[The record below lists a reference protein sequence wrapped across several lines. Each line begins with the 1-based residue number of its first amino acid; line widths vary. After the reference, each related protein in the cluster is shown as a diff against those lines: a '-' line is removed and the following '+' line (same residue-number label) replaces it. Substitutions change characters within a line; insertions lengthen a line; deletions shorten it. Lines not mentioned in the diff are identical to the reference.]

1 MLSPQTT
8 PGSKKPGADGKKL
21 RLGDLLVA
29 HGVVTDEQ
37 IGEALNHQRAA
48 GHKKLLG
55 EVLIELG
62 LVTPTQVATVLGQAY
77 QLPFAHITPTR
88 HDPALLDLLPIEFL
102 EQNLVLPLFTVR
114 GKLTVAVVEP
124 SNVFLF
130 EEIERKTGLP
140 VDLVVATE
148 SDIRKIIEHRQQDE
162 AAKAVDQMM
171 DEQTDTSLEL
181 LGQQLTDLTD
191 LEALGDQSP
200 VIKLVNG
207 LILSAVQ
214 EGASDIHIE
223 PDEDELRVRFRIDG
237 RLHEKLNPPVGMG
250 PAIVS
255 RVKIMA
261 TLDISERR
269 IPQDG
274 GIGVQ
279 IAGRRV
285 DLRISTLPGK
295 FGEKVVMR
303 VIDKKDSVASL
314 DDLAFPPEI
323 ATLWEE
329 RIKRPNGILLV
340 TGPTGSGKSTTLY
353 ATLASISDPS
363 VNIST
368 VEDPVEYNLKGVNQ
382 FQTNNKAGFTFSSAL
397 RSLLRQDPDVIM
409 VGEVRDEETARIAV
423 QSALTGHL
431 VFSTLHTNDGP
442 SAVTRLMDI
451 GIEPYLVAATL
462 QGVLAQRLVRKVCQ
476 ECVTHDVPNLKVAQ
490 LLQRER
496 PDLVLPE
503 KVPHPSGCPKCR
515 NTGFKGRVGL
525 YELFTP
531 SAATMSLIA
540 EGATVDQV
548 RKAAEPGEYAM
559 LFEDGFAKVAA
570 GLTTLEEVLAVSR
583 L

>member
-1 MLSPQTT
+1 MSPST
-8 PGSKKPGADGKKL
+8 PTDSEKHIAEGKKL

-55 EVLIELG
+55 EVLLELD
-62 LVTPTQVATVLGQAY
+62 LVTPTQVATVLAEEY
-77 QLPFAHITPTR
+77 QLPFAQITPAR
-88 HDPALLDLLPIEFL
+88 HDPAVLDLLPVEFL
-102 EQNLVLPLFTVR
+102 EQNLVLPLFTVG

-140 VDLVVATE
+140 VNLVVATE
-148 SDIRKIIEHRQQDE
+148 SNIRTIIEHRQQDE

-171 DEQTDTSLEL
+171 DEQNNSSIHVLE
-181 LGQQLTDLTD
+181 QQVADLTD

-223 PDEDELRVRFRIDG
+223 PDEEDLRVRFRVDG
-237 RLHEKLNPPVGMG
+237 RLHEKLNPPAGMG
-250 PAIVS
+250 AAITS
-255 RVKIMA
+255 RIKIMA

-269 IPQDG
+269 LPQDG
-274 GIGVQ
+274 GISVQ

-285 DLRISTLPGK
+285 DLRVSTLPGK

-314 DDLAFPPEI
+314 GDLAFPSII
-323 ATLWEE
+323 AAQWEE

-353 ATLASISDPS
+353 ATLASMSDPS
-363 VNIST
+363 VNICT
-368 VEDPVEYNLKGVNQ
+368 VEDPVEYNLKGINQ
-382 FQTNNKAGFTFSSAL
+382 FQTNNKAGFTFASAL
-397 RSLLRQDPDVIM
+397 RSILRQDPDVIM
-409 VGEVRDEETARIAV
+409 VGEIRDEETGRIAV

-442 SAVTRLMDI
+442 SAVTRLIDI

-496 PDLVLPE
+496 PDLILPE
-503 KVPHPSGCPKCR
+503 KVPHPHGCPKCR

-531 SAATMSLIA
+531 SAATMALIA
-540 EGATVDQV
+540 KGATIDKV
-548 RKAAEPGEYAM
+548 RQAAEPGEYSM

-570 GLTTLEEVLAVSR
+570 GITTLEEVLAVSR